1 MILSGTITLDPAA
14 HAATTVALRE
24 RLEDL
29 DVRRRRAD
37 RSIEGVLATWR
48 GSAADAFRSRWEE
61 WSAATAGVV
70 AELAVATQ
78 ALDLARGDLGAAD
91 DRAGDTSDQ
100 LEGRL
105 R

>member
-14 HAATTVALRE
+14 HAATTAALRE

-37 RSIEGVLATWR
+37 LSIEGVLATWR

-61 WSAATAGVV
+61 WSVATAGVV
-70 AELAVATQ
+70 AELAAATQ
-78 ALDLARGDLGAAD
+78 ALDLARADLTSAD
-91 DRAGDTSDQ
+91 DGAGVAAER
-100 LEGRL
+100 LEGRV

>member
-14 HAATTVALRE
+14 HAATTAALRD

-37 RSIEGVLATWR
+37 QSIEGVLATWR
-48 GSAADAFRSRWEE
+48 GSAADVFRAKWEE

-70 AELAVATQ
+70 EELAAAVQ
-78 ALDLARGDLGAAD
+78 ALDLARADVTSADTLGEGVAD
-91 DRAGDTSDQ
+91 RLA
-100 LEGRL
+100 GRL

>member
-1 MILSGTITLDPAA
+1 MILSGTINLDPAA
-14 HAATTVALRE
+14 HAATTAALRE

-37 RSIEGVLATWR
+37 RSIEGVLASWR
-48 GSAADAFRSRWEE
+48 GSAADAFRARWEE

-70 AELAVATQ
+70 DDLAVAAQ
-78 ALDLARGDLGAAD
+78 ALDLARGDLASAD
-91 DRAGDTSDQ
+91 DGGEIASDQ
-100 LEGRL
+100 IAGRL

>member
-1 MILSGTITLDPAA
+1 MILSGTVTLDPAA
-14 HAATTVALRE
+14 HAASTAALRE

-37 RSIEGVLATWR
+37 LSIEGVLASWR

-70 AELAVATQ
+70 EDLAVVAQ
-78 ALDLARGDLGAAD
+78 ALDLARGDLTSAD
-91 DRAGDTSDQ
+91 DVRGVASDR
-100 LEGRL
+100 LAGRL
-105 R
+105 P

>member
-14 HAATTVALRE
+14 TTAALRE

-48 GSAADAFRSRWEE
+48 GSAADAFRARWEE

-70 AELAVATQ
+70 DELAVAAQ
-78 ALDLARGDLGAAD
+78 ALDLARADPTSAD
-91 DRAGDTSDQ
+91 DGAGLAS
-100 LEGRL
+100 GRL
-105 R
+105 EDRLR

>member
-1 MILSGTITLDPAA
+1 MILSGTVALDPAA
-14 HAATTVALRE
+14 HAATTAALRG

-61 WSAATAGVV
+61 WSVATAGVV
-70 AELAVATQ
+70 DELAAAVQ
-78 ALDLARGDLGAAD
+78 ALDLARADLASADEGA
-91 DRAGDTSDQ
+91 GVVSD
-100 LEGRL
+100 LLDGRL

>member
-14 HAATTVALRE
+14 PAATTAALRE

-29 DVRRRRAD
+29 DARRCRAD

-70 AELAVATQ
+70 EELAAATQ
-78 ALDLARGDLGAAD
+78 ALDLARGDLASA
-91 DRAGDTSDQ
+91 
-100 LEGRL
+100 EGRACCASERL
-105 R
+105 GGRLP

>member
-1 MILSGTITLDPAA
+1 MILSGTITLDPGA
-14 HAATTVALRE
+14 HAATTAALRE

-61 WSAATAGVV
+61 WSAATASVV
-70 AELAVATQ
+70 EELAVATQ
-78 ALDLARGDLGAAD
+78 ALDLARGDLSSADALGADAS
-91 DRAGDTSDQ
+91 DRF
-100 LEGRL
+100 EGPL